1 MKYKLT
7 EHKNPFQKGRVNLR
21 PYPHKITYG

>member
-7 EHKNPFQKGRVNLR
+7 EHK
-21 PYPHKITYG
+21 KIMFRE